1 MFKKWWFV
9 ILISF
14 ILSITISA
22 ESDGL
27 TKITVHAQNDIIQF
41 EDKNLESEIKKIIG
55 KSANDEVTISDALS
69 ITVLD
74 LTGKNIS
81 NLEGIQ
87 YFTNI
92 KMLKLGDNKI
102 SNLSPLSNLKKMDYL
117 ALYNNQI
124 KDLSPLSTLTDLIL
138 LSVSDNKIES
148 VDELAN
154 LVKLSYLL
162 FTNNDIS
169 DISLLDNLE
178 DLNFIEFS
186 NNHIYDISILEGIL
200 RFSHGMILDQ
210 SIQLSNQSIKKGSSV
225 QIVNPVKDRFGPVSE
240 IKVEGGDYDEGTNTV
255 IWENINKDQTLSY
268 TFEEVVNISQY
279 GDVEF
284 SGTVSVDVRI
294 LENKKPTLLGV
305 EDKSIKLGESFNS
318 LDGVSASDEE
328 DGALTNQI
336 EVTGT
341 VDTEKVG
348 QYQITYSVTDSNG
361 ETTTAKRVITIIPKN
376 EVSNQTPTIDAANR
390 IITVGESFDPLK
402 GVTAFDSEDKDLTS
416 SIEVIINDVDT
427 TTPGTY
433 DVTYKVV
440 DSEGVETDLT
450 IMVMVREIPQTGY
463 SSFLIQGIILIIGSG
478 LMINSRKG
486 AVSKV
491 TQVNELKKG

>member
-1 MFKKWWFV
+1 MFKKWCLV
-9 ILISF
+9 ILMSF
-14 ILSITISA
+14 VLSITISA

-27 TKITVHAQNDIIQF
+27 TKITVRAQDNIIQF

-55 KSANDEVTISDALS
+55 KSVNDEVTVSDALS

-81 NLEGIQ
+81 NLEGIH

-117 ALYNNQI
+117 VLSNNQI
-124 KDLSPLSTLTDLIL
+124 KDLSPLSTLTDLTL

-148 VDELAN
+148 VDDLAN
-154 LVKLSYLL
+154 LVKLSYLY
-162 FTNNDIS
+162 FTNNDVS
-169 DISLLDNLE
+169 DITSLDNLE
-178 DLNFIEFS
+178 DLNLIEFS
-186 NNHIYDISILEGIL
+186 NNHICDISILEGIL
-200 RFSHGMILDQ
+200 RFSHGMILNQ
-210 SIQLSNQSIKKGSSV
+210 SIQLSNQSIKKGSPV

-240 IKVEGGDYDEGTNTV
+240 IKVEGGDYDEGSNTV
-255 IWENINKDQTLSY
+255 VWENINKDQTLSY
-268 TFEEVVNISQY
+268 TFEKVVNISQY

-305 EDKSIKLGESFNS
+305 EDKSIKLGETFNS

-328 DGALTNQI
+328 DGDLTNQI

-348 QYQITYSVTDSNG
+348 QYQITYSVTDSSG
-361 ETTTAKRVITIIPKN
+361 ETTTAQRVITIVPKN
-376 EVSNQTPTIDAANR
+376 EVINQAPTIDAANR
-390 IITVGESFDPLK
+390 IIKVGDLFNPLE
-402 GVTAFDSEDKDLTS
+402 GVTAFDSEDGDLTS
-416 SIEVIINDVDT
+416 SIEVILNEVDT
-427 TTPGTY
+427 ATPGTY

-440 DSEGVETDLT
+440 DREGAETELT

-463 SSFLIQGIILIIGSG
+463 SPLLTQGILLIIGAG
-478 LMINSRKG
+478 LMISI
-486 AVSKV
+486 
-491 TQVNELKKG
+491 KKRQST